1 VTIGFQLADRLY
13 RTGAIG
19 VVIWYA
25 LAIVYFAA
33 HGRKQLVYSPLGG
46 FHGKA
51 SLEQLTRGVA
61 CQPGVTRIEAAR

>member
-33 HGRKQLVYSPLGG
+33 YGRKQLVYSPLGG
-46 FHGKA
+46 FHGKHR
-51 SLEQLTRGVA
+51 SNS
-61 CQPGVTRIEAAR
+61 